1 MVQSTPSIFGKVD
14 QPSRGDIEVF
24 TGDERKMAGN
34 VSLSSTRGGST
45 TPETRAETW
54 IDTYK
59 HHGSRAF
66 FKRIAAA
73 WNDTAGA
80 DLDWRKSNR
89 ARIKQSSRAE
99 DDPRTPIDH
108 TSDCP
113 RILNIEIGP
122 EARSTTS
129 DGISTLARE
138 GLYSFLTGWEN
149 K

>member
-1 MVQSTPSIFGKVD
+1 VAGDAVNGVPAWNPALTEDRPTPSHSPMPRGSGEAADNDRRIQANAITPSIFGKVD

-73 WNDTAGA
+73 WNDTASA
-80 DLDWRKSNR
+80 DLDWRKSN
-89 ARIKQSSRAE
+89 
-99 DDPRTPIDH
+99 
-108 TSDCP
+108 
-113 RILNIEIGP
+113 
-122 EARSTTS
+122 
-129 DGISTLARE
+129 
-138 GLYSFLTGWEN
+138 
-149 K
+149 